1 MNTSFFVVWV
11 GMSQVWRKHT
21 WEETYNVWGIWENFT
36 QEVTLGQAT
45 EMELKLVQVTG
56 KLTACEGGVNSLW
69 EGQAC
74 SETSD
79 TARTRGSVPV
89 RILHLLLGF
98 SLGAASCFFT
108 TDHILCMVGNTNNLQ
123 LPLSSTNLGLLS
135 QFSFEKPWHRDV
147 LGTDSDWP
155 VLGQM
160 PNLGAVTVARRW
172 AHMRTWQL
180 LLDLNGHGGEGEAL
194 RSR

>member
-1 MNTSFFVVWV
+1 MAPDQDPDQDPGQSEAYILSTVPMVENNSSGSNSMSTSFFVVWV

-147 LGTDSDWP
+147 LGTDSD
-155 VLGQM
+155 
-160 PNLGAVTVARRW
+160 
-172 AHMRTWQL
+172 
-180 LLDLNGHGGEGEAL
+180 
-194 RSR
+194 